1 MNEGFWVGM
10 VSKCLMS
17 LLSPLQLAIW
27 GSVAS
32 CCDGLQM
39 ALVRGDTGVAL
50 VPTVVVWMWLSIL
63 QGHLL
68 SIVSCQED
76 GRMET

>member
-1 MNEGFWVGM
+1 
-10 VSKCLMS
+10 
-17 LLSPLQLAIW
+17 
-27 GSVAS
+27 
-32 CCDGLQM
+32 
-39 ALVRGDTGVAL
+39 VAL